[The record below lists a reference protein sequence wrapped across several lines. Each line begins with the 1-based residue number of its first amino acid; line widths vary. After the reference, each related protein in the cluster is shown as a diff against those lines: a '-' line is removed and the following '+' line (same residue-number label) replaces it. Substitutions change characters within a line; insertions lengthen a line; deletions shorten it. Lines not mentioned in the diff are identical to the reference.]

1 MTPPSTGIELKMV
14 CGAKEGEPLH
24 VDILARGQSA
34 GPALRCPFFVV
45 AGDCEPSAAC
55 DHRCSLTNPRFWR
68 PSVDL
73 ESTTCMAPRF
83 ARCPR
88 FMAASGSTA
97 RGDAASRLPDSR
109 SLEAERTLRWIGV
122 GALGCV
128 AGVAIS
134 ALVFLLLPDPGGRTD
149 GSLQSDVAGIVATA
163 APRTPVDSGFGR
175 RYQMTEAEERAE
187 IPRPVRRAATAS
199 PQVDAEY
206 DEPAAEPEP
215 AAAFAGGEPA
225 GPNEATHVVE
235 EGETLWGIAAD
246 NGIDVR
252 DLAAR
257 NGLPED
263 ALVMTGDLLVI
274 PAASP

>member
-24 VDILARGQSA
+24 VDVFARGQSA
-34 GPALRCPFFVV
+34 GPALRCPFFV
-45 AGDCEPSAAC
+45 AAERDASGAC

-73 ESTTCMAPRF
+73 ESTTCLTPRF
-83 ARCPR
+83 ARCLR

-97 RGDAASRLPDSR
+97 RGDDASRLPDSR

-134 ALVFLLLPDPGGRTD
+134 ALVFLLLPGPGGRTD

-187 IPRPVRRAATAS
+187 IPRPVRRAATAA

-206 DEPAAEPEP
+206 REPATEP
-215 AAAFAGGEPA
+215 APTAAFAGGEPA

-246 NGIDVR
+246 NGVDVS

-263 ALVMTGDLLVI
+263 ALVVTGEMLVI

>member
-1 MTPPSTGIELKMV
+1 MV

-24 VDILARGQSA
+24 VDVFARGQSA

-55 DHRCSLTNPRFWR
+55 DHRCSLANPRFWR

-73 ESTTCMAPRF
+73 ESTTCLTPRF
-83 ARCPR
+83 ARCLR

-97 RGDAASRLPDSR
+97 RGDDASRLPDSR
-109 SLEAERTLRWIGV
+109 SLEAERTLSWVGV

-134 ALVFLLLPDPGGRTD
+134 ALVFLLLPGPGGRTD
-149 GSLQSDVAGIVATA
+149 SGLQSDVAGIVATA

-187 IPRPVRRAATAS
+187 IPRPVRRAAVDTPTPA
-199 PQVDAEY
+199 VDAEQS
-206 DEPAAEPEP
+206 EPAPQP
-215 AAAFAGGEPA
+215 ASSEAFAGGEPA
-225 GPNEATHVVE
+225 GPGEATHVVA

-246 NGIDVR
+246 NGVDVS

-263 ALVMTGDLLVI
+263 ALVVTGEMLVI